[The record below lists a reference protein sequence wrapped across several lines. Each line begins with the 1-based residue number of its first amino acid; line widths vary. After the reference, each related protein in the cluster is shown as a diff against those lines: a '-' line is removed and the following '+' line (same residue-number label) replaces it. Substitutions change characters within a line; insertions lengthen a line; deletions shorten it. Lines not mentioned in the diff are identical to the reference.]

1 MREQFVPYE
10 IAIKLK
16 EKGFIDECMANYEIS
31 LTAQENEEDGFSG
44 PFGWKKGEVNF
55 NKAYF
60 VNNSLFDFSNENWLM
75 CAAPL
80 WQQVIDWFRTKHNID
95 ISVFAGV
102 SHVEATPIYWWTW
115 VTRIEDLLNSDVNKN
130 FQIQKATFEEA
141 RQTGIEH
148 ALTLI

>member
-10 IAIKLK
+10 IALKLK
-16 EKGFIDECMANYEIS
+16 EKGFDEPCLLQEGYIFSYFGES
-31 LTAQENEEDGFSG
+31 KYRFHSQLTGG
-44 PFGWKKGEVNF
+44 PFGTDLKGKKNSDLKGELPKYKDWV
-55 NKAYF
+55 
-60 VNNSLFDFSNENWLM
+60 LI
-75 CAAPL
+75 PL

-102 SHVEATPIYWWTW
+102 SHVEATPIHWWTW
-115 VTRIEDLLNSDVNKN
+115 VTRIEDLLNSDVNEN